1 MIEALT
7 SFLQVLLFSSTL
19 VGASAAGSAPMW
31 ALVLAAVV
39 VIVLLRAAGSPRSI
53 RASLA
58 RPARAIGVS
67 ATVAALVP
75 QQQSEREIAVV
86 DTGSLGLS
94 NTWPLWRVIWRGWSR
109 PPSGNA
115 RVWHARRD
123 VEMLLGLFLKHV
135 LRQNWKLV
143 FRSLILSTI

>member
-39 VIVLLRAAGSPRSI
+39 VIVLGSPRSI

-67 ATVAALVP
+67 ATVA
-75 QQQSEREIAVV
+75 QSDPDAAGHPRSRAPGIAA
-86 DTGSLGLS
+86 S
-94 NTWPLWRVIWRGWSR
+94 
-109 PPSGNA
+109 A
-115 RVWHARRD
+115 A
-123 VEMLLGLFLKHV
+123 
-135 LRQNWKLV
+135 
-143 FRSLILSTI
+143 

>member
-1 MIEALT
+1 MIDALT

-67 ATVAALVP
+67 ATVA
-75 QQQSEREIAVV
+75 QSDPDAAGHPRSRAPGIAA
-86 DTGSLGLS
+86 S
-94 NTWPLWRVIWRGWSR
+94 
-109 PPSGNA
+109 A
-115 RVWHARRD
+115 A
-123 VEMLLGLFLKHV
+123 
-135 LRQNWKLV
+135 
-143 FRSLILSTI
+143 